1 MDSDPKDDELLERRA
16 ELNLGAR
23 KLQSPKSLTQ
33 IFSIQED
40 QKTFMNYDNLPRQIL
55 VEMAVIKAAELEM
68 VKQAQKEAEERK
80 KQAELVVYRKELNAA
95 TVLAFNK
102 ALLECKSGDRV
113 LRKVKASRL
122 EAGQVAFS
130 LKSIS
135 DWELKRSNSSTPRAN
150 QSYDELVSDPDTEAF
165 RILVKWEDQ
174 ADEDVVG
181 CFQFRST
188 NLLNV
193 VFLPVLSFEKK
204 EKASDSTSEIGNDV
218 RNVEKD
224 AEATIELL
232 QSLYPDTMVKLLSP
246 SGSRK
251 RKLST

>member
-1 MDSDPKDDELLERRA
+1 
-16 ELNLGAR
+16 
-23 KLQSPKSLTQ
+23 
-33 IFSIQED
+33 
-40 QKTFMNYDNLPRQIL
+40 MN
-55 VEMAVIKAAELEM
+55 
-68 VKQAQKEAEERK
+68 
-80 KQAELVVYRKELNAA
+80 
-95 TVLAFNK
+95 
-102 ALLECKSGDRV
+102 S
-113 LRKVKASRL
+113 
-122 EAGQVAFS
+122 
-130 LKSIS
+130 
-135 DWELKRSNSSTPRAN
+135 
-150 QSYDELVSDPDTEAF
+150 VSDPDTEAF